1 MSIETGVVECLD
13 THPRP
18 GYSPCMSFGTKNR
31 QKQTADACKEHL
43 RTSYAS
49 QRVLVEDFIGEIE
62 GKDRD
67 ATALQQFTDQS
78 WNTAAMLKRVDQKFQ
93 GWLNGEP

>member
-1 MSIETGVVECLD
+1 MSIETGGMECLD
-13 THPRP
+13 IHPRP
-18 GYSPCMSFGTKNR
+18 GYSPAMSLGTKNR

-49 QRVLVEDFIGEIE
+49 QRVLVEDFIGEVE

-67 ATALQQFTDQS
+67 VTAWQQFTDQS
-78 WNTAAMLKRVDQKFQ
+78 WNTAAMLTRVDERFQ
-93 GWLNGEP
+93 RWLKGEP